1 MSDKTKLEAYSRM
14 LGKIYDAETSLAEI
28 SHLAKR
34 VDCLG
39 LEQEAVELA
48 HACEFIEQEL
58 NTAYDKELSND

>member
-1 MSDKTKLEAYSRM
+1 MSDKKKLEVYARM
-14 LGKIYDAETSLAEI
+14 LGKIYDATTSLAEI

-39 LEQEAVELA
+39 LEQEAIELA

-58 NTAYDKELSND
+58 NAVYDKELSDD